1 MSDNFEITNLEQLV
15 EVIGEPHAM
24 IKKKVIRELD
34 EPMLEFISR
43 SPLAFLATADERGQF
58 DVSPKGDGPG
68 FVAIES
74 ARELLLP
81 DRPGNKL
88 AFGFRNI
95 LANKRIG
102 LIFMVP
108 GMRET
113 LRIKGTA
120 SITRDPAL
128 LQRLAV
134 AGKPAVLCT
143 RIAIE
148 ECFFHCGKAM
158 IRSGVWKP
166 ESWGDSKESLLVRQI
181 VTNMEADE
189 ATAEL
194 IESELEKNYRET
206 LY

>member
-1 MSDNFEITNLEQLV
+1 M

>member
-15 EVIGEPHAM
+15 EVIGEPHEM

-34 EPMLEFISR
+34 EPMLEFIGR
-43 SPLAFLATADERGQF
+43 SPLAFLATVDERGQF

-68 FVAIES
+68 FAAIES

-108 GMRET
+108 AMRET

-120 SITRDPAL
+120 SITRDPVL

-134 AGKPAVLCT
+134 
-143 RIAIE
+143 
-148 ECFFHCGKAM
+148 
-158 IRSGVWKP
+158 
-166 ESWGDSKESLLVRQI
+166 
-181 VTNMEADE
+181 
-189 ATAEL
+189 
-194 IESELEKNYRET
+194 
-206 LY
+206 